1 MIAPEQPQ
9 RGWAPLRGARDQY
22 LYFGIEKLGS
32 IQQEQQ
38 LQITHMVACMGTVL
52 WTLERE
58 LAAH

>member
-9 RGWAPLRGARDQY
+9 RGWAPLRGAGDQY

-38 LQITHMVACMGTVL
+38 LQITHMVARMGTVL
-52 WTLERE
+52 
-58 LAAH
+58 